1 MQNLVADAVEGKK
14 VYDLVVE
21 GDNAI
26 ESAAASVYNKKTKTG
41 TIPKGAAIL
50 FRPKLINVLNCS
62 VLL

>member
-1 MQNLVADAVEGKK
+1 MRNLVADAVEGKK

-41 TIPKGAAIL
+41 AVPKGDAIF
-50 FRPKLINVLNCS
+50 FRLKLINVLNSS

>member
-1 MQNLVADAVEGKK
+1 MRKLVADAIEGKK

-21 GDNAI
+21 GDKAI

-41 TIPKGAAIL
+41 AVPKGATIL
-50 FRPKLINVLNCS
+50 FRPKLITVLNCS